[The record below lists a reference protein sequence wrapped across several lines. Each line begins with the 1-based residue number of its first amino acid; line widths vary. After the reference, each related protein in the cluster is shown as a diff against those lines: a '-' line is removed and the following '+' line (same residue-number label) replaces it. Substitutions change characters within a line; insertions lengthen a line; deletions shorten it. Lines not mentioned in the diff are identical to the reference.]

1 MENGPGGTGDW
12 GALPNRQEG
21 PLSLLLAGGSTHT
34 RGGSPIPA
42 PTQPAVA
49 ETRKP
54 NRHRRPGRRPGH
66 GPGGRGRGRAPQLRE
81 QQKFGGRRCQ
91 RHSSCYCLCASPVIQ
106 DHLPPPPPMEQVGR
120 GSQVRRD
127 EMTCLCRV
135 SADLGSVRG
144 TRSTPVDTSLLLL
157 QSGVLFSFV
166 FL

>member
-1 MENGPGGTGDW
+1 MEHGPGGTGDW

-21 PLSLLLAGGSTHT
+21 PLSPLLADGSTHT
-34 RGGSPIPA
+34 REGSLPPTA
-42 PTQPAVA
+42 PTRPAVA

-54 NRHRRPGRRPGH
+54 KRHRSPGH
-66 GPGGRGRGRAPQLRE
+66 GPEGRGRGRQLQE
-81 QQKFGGRRCQ
+81 QQKFRGWGCQ

-106 DHLPPPPPMEQVGR
+106 DHLPPMEQVGR
-120 GSQVRRD
+120 GSQVWRD

-144 TRSTPVDTSLLLL
+144 MHRTPVDTSLLLL
-157 QSGVLFSFV
+157 QSGFLFSFI